1 MKNSDTLLEVCSDA
15 ADLAARLA
23 RDLAGVL
30 GDALAARGSAVLAV
44 SGGRSPVPLFHALA
58 ALPLDWARITVTLV
72 DERFVPPDHA
82 DSNAALV
89 RAHLLQGR
97 AAAARFAPLVEAD
110 DVAAGAAPAAS
121 DHALAAAVARANRG
135 TRPIDAAVLGMGDD
149 GHTASLFP
157 GAPEIAAGLNPHN
170 PQDWLAVHPP
180 AAPHRRIS
188 LSLAALLRVRH
199 LRLAISGAAKRAV
212 YDAARQSRRDDLP
225 VSALFHPPH
234 PHVHVYWSP

>member
-1 MKNSDTLLEVCSDA
+1 MKNSDTLLEVCADA

-89 RAHLLQGR
+89 RAHLLQGH
-97 AAAARFAPLVEAD
+97 AAAARFVPLVEAD
-110 DVAAGAAPAAS
+110 DFAAAAPAGAER
-121 DHALAAAVARANRG
+121 ALAAVVARANRDA
-135 TRPIDAAVLGMGDD
+135 RSIDVAVLGMGDD

-157 GAPEIAAGLNPHN
+157 GAPEIAAGLNPRN
-170 PQDWLAVHPP
+170 PLDWLAVHPP

-188 LSLAALLRVRH
+188 LTLAALLRAGH

-212 YDAARQSRRDDLP
+212 YDAALQARRDDLP
-225 VSALFHPPH
+225 VSALFHPPP